1 MALPSRF
8 AVHSVTQFPLFA
20 QGPLVLLDD
29 ASGRIVYEEN
39 VIDPQEAARWHE
51 ALLTS
56 PIWRQQRRVMYE
68 RELDVPRLTSHFSA
82 DDPGLPWPLG
92 LALERV
98 RAATG
103 ARFNSIGLN
112 LYRNEHDSVAM
123 HNDRLGDLQEGH
135 PIALLSL
142 GATRRM
148 HIRNKKHAAPR
159 RLDLDLAAGSLLVM
173 SWDTQLHYDHGIPKQ
188 AHPVEPRISVAFRMR
203 KPAETTQQRSR

>member
-1 MALPSRF
+1 M
-8 AVHSVTQFPLFA
+8 
-20 QGPLVLLDD
+20 LLDD
-29 ASGRIVYEEN
+29 ASGRIVHEEN
-39 VIDPQEAARWHE
+39 LIEAQEAARWHE
-51 ALLTS
+51 ALLAS
-56 PIWRQQRRVMYE
+56 PIWRQQRRMMYE

-92 LALERV
+92 MALERV
-98 RAATG
+98 RAAT
-103 ARFNSIGLN
+103 AAPFNSIGLN
-112 LYRNEHDSVAM
+112 LYRDEHDSVAM

-159 RLDLDLAAGSLLVM
+159 RLDLDLAAGSLLLM

-188 AHPVEPRISVAFRMR
+188 IHPVEPRISVAFRMR
-203 KPAETTQQRSR
+203 RPGETMPARPR